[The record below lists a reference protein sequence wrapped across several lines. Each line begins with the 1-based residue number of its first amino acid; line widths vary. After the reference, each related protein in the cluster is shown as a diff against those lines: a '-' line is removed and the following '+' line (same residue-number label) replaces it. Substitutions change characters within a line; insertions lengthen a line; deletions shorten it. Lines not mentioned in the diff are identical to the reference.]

1 MNVDM
6 TQLSPYIWFLAALL
20 AVVIVFV
27 VIRFFW
33 RHVLKYVLQGCLA
46 IVGIII
52 LLAVL
57 HYFKV
62 F

>member
-1 MNVDM
+1 MNIDFF
-6 TQLSPYIWFLAALL
+6 QLGPYIWFIGALL
-20 AVVIVFV
+20 LAIVAFII
-27 VIRFFW
+27 IRFFW
-33 RHVLKYVLQGCLA
+33 RHVLKYLLQGCLA
-46 IVGIII
+46 VVGIII